1 MCYKDTNVRSIKNE
15 VQHATFVF
23 FSHKNGKLGR
33 SEMNIDKVGQIF
45 LSLKFN
51 VHCFSYSA
59 SNSIGAY

>member
-33 SEMNIDKVGQIF
+33 SEMNIDKVGQIYTE
-45 LSLKFN
+45 SW
-51 VHCFSYSA
+51 
-59 SNSIGAY
+59 